1 MLSRLSKA
9 EDYKGHREVIRA
21 WPRVLQSSPGAE
33 LWVVGDGDLRND
45 LERLANELGL
55 EKQVHFRGRLEGIV
69 ASVTPLPPPFVA
81 VTLEGE
87 GHATQLGHFDVSSSI
102 VANEADGTAVGTYE
116 FTAANGD
123 TLTADFTS
131 QVTPTDVPGVVPV
144 LWGRQATQQSRL
156 PTGVSGLFKVR
167 SIGTS
172 ESIPF
177 RGPSGVLIDF
187 TAFVRSA
194 SQVNSDTLVYVWAR
208 SDTPQSI
215 LDQLAARG
223 LANPDTEAAAKSVLD
238 QDAFALALRLYVVVT
253 VLVILLAL
261 AGLAA
266 NLAVQLP
273 ARRRDAASLRV
284 VGVKRRSVML
294 GVVAEFVV
302 VLGAAALAGV
312 AAGGLAQY
320 VVVRTVTLGFVD
332 TAFTPRVLPSF
343 DLTSA
348 VTLSLLVLVGLVV
361 AASAFAF
368 LTVRGARTSSLRE
381 NAR

>member
-1 MLSRLSKA
+1 
-9 EDYKGHREVIRA
+9 
-21 WPRVLQSSPGAE
+21 
-33 LWVVGDGDLRND
+33 
-45 LERLANELGL
+45 
-55 EKQVHFRGRLEGIV
+55 
-69 ASVTPLPPPFVA
+69 
-81 VTLEGE
+81 
-87 GHATQLGHFDVSSSI
+87 
-102 VANEADGTAVGTYE
+102 
-116 FTAANGD
+116 
-123 TLTADFTS
+123 
-131 QVTPTDVPGVVPV
+131 
-144 LWGRQATQQSRL
+144 
-156 PTGVSGLFKVR
+156 
-167 SIGTS
+167 
-172 ESIPF
+172 
-177 RGPSGVLIDF
+177 VLIDF